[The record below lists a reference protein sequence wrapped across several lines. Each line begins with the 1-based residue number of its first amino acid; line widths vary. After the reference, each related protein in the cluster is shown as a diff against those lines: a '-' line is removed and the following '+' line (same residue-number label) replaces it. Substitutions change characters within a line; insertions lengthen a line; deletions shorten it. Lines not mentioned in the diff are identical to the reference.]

1 MPPVNHPTR
10 PSTNSSETFSES
22 FSAAFSAAQP
32 EQGQDRPSQSTSHLP
47 VGAILLA
54 AGFSRRFG
62 GSKLLAS
69 MPEPASQTVFET
81 SLRRLARALDQI
93 VVVTRPEL
101 YEPLSELCDS
111 VRRDHAGINLMLAS
125 FDDAEHGMGASLAF
139 AAKHLGNWRGC
150 LVCLADM
157 PHLASSSIEA
167 IAAQLDSGNI
177 VTPFHDGQRGHPIGF
192 GSEYFAELRRMSGDT
207 GARRLVAKHAERVLA
222 LSLTDKGI
230 LLDIDTP
237 QDLTQTP

>member
-1 MPPVNHPTR
+1 MPSVNHPTR
-10 PSTNSSETFSES
+10 PSTNSSETFS
-22 FSAAFSAAQP
+22 AAFSAAQP
-32 EQGQDRPSQSTSHLP
+32 EQGQDKPSQVTDDLP

-62 GSKLLAS
+62 GSKLLAT
-69 MPEPASQTVFET
+69 MPEPASLTVFET
-81 SLRRLARALDQI
+81 SLRKLTRALDQI

-101 YEPLSELCDS
+101 YEPLSELCDT
-111 VRRDHAGINLMLAS
+111 VRRDHADINLMLAS

-139 AAKHLGNWRGC
+139 AAQHLGNWRGC

-177 VTPFHDGQRGHPIGF
+177 VAPFHDGKRGHPIGF
-192 GSEYFAELRRMSGDT
+192 GSEYFAELRKMSGDT
-207 GARRLVAKHAERVLA
+207 GARRLVDKHAERVLA
-222 LSLTDKGI
+222 MSLADKGI